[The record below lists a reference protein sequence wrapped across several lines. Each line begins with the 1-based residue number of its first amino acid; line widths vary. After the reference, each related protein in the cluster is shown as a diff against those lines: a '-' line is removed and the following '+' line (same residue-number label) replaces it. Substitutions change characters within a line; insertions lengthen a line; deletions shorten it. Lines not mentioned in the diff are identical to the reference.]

1 MSKDQR
7 LIIIGAGGHA
17 KVVAST
23 AQAVGYT
30 VDAIYDDS
38 PEKWNQSLL
47 GIPVLRPIRR
57 IPDEP
62 ERLAVIGMGDAAARK
77 ALCESLN
84 LTWCT
89 LVHPTAY
96 VHPSVEL
103 GSGAVIFAG
112 AVLQPDAKVGNHAI
126 VNTGATVDHDCIL
139 EDFVQLAPGVHLS
152 GTVHI
157 AEGAFLGTGASVLPG
172 IHIGAWSVIGA
183 GAVVIRDL
191 PNHVVAVGCP
201 ARIIRPKRP

>member
-1 MSKDQR
+1 MKKDRR

-23 AQAVGYT
+23 AQAAGYT

-38 PEKWNQSLL
+38 AEKLNQSLL
-47 GIPVLRPIRR
+47 GIPVLGVHR

-62 ERLAVIGMGDAAARK
+62 KHLAVIGMADAAARK
-77 ALCESLN
+77 AHCERLN
-84 LTWCT
+84 LTWST

-96 VHPSVEL
+96 VHSSVEL
-103 GSGAVIFAG
+103 GSGTVIFAG
-112 AVLQPDAKVGNHAI
+112 AVLQPDTKVGNHAI

-152 GTVHI
+152 GDVHI
-157 AEGAFLGTGASVLPG
+157 AEGAFLGTGASVLQG
-172 IHIGAWSVIGA
+172 IGVGAWSVIGA

-201 ARIIRPKRP
+201 AEIIKAKRR